1 MWSESALPTPPAM
14 ALFYVVLSVLRFGI
28 LAVKHFEVW
37 DRPKHR
43 SSLLRDSHK
52 ASDWEYRN
60 RAAIR
65 MRLRKGL
72 FWSLCMI
79 RFDAS
84 LYIMHHYIS
93 CVLVHHYIIMHYH
106 ISCVF
111 LHQYISCVW
120 CMTIYHASLYIMRFG
135 GSQYISCVWCITK
148 YHASLYY
155 IMHHYRWCVLVHRY
169 ISCITIYMMRFGVV
183 GRKCNFA

>member
-1 MWSESALPTPPAM
+1 MWSESALPTPPAK

-72 FWSLCMI
+72 LWSLCMI

-93 CVLVHHYIIMHYH
+93 CVFV
-106 ISCVF
+106 
-111 LHQYISCVW
+111 HQYISCVW

-135 GSQYISCVWCITK
+135 GAQYI
-148 YHASLYY
+148 Y
-155 IMHHYRWCVLVHRY
+155 IMRLVHDY
-169 ISCITIYMMRFGVV
+169 IIMHNYRT
-183 GRKCNFA
+183 CNLGHH